1 MSKFYLGVYY
11 APHFSQR
18 SFLEKNVYYIWQIT
32 VLKIMDIILPSH
44 STMFLM
50 AVKNFS
56 SSFSGLV
63 SSYLRYV
70 FPPCFYNVR
79 FIITCQNWYQYKNGL
94 YGPNWQLNQFCKKKK
109 KLWVTYY
116 KVSFLTHTFFSA
128 KIWKC
133 EALVIHGNK
142 ILFHFFFKP
151 WFWILQENDCWYRM
165 LCKLHESKLNLLC
178 PNTLLL
184 ILFPHIK
191 RNVSSQC
198 L

>member
-1 MSKFYLGVYY
+1 MQKKNLHTIGLSLEDCQAWLNALKSVKILFVCIYMP
-11 APHFSQR
+11 PHFSQR
-18 SFLEKNVYYIWQIT
+18 SFLEKIVYYIWLYQYELHLEKNVYYIWQIT

-94 YGPNWQLNQFCKKKK
+94 YGPN
-109 KLWVTYY
+109 
-116 KVSFLTHTFFSA
+116 
-128 KIWKC
+128 
-133 EALVIHGNK
+133 
-142 ILFHFFFKP
+142 
-151 WFWILQENDCWYRM
+151 
-165 LCKLHESKLNLLC
+165 
-178 PNTLLL
+178 
-184 ILFPHIK
+184 
-191 RNVSSQC
+191 
-198 L
+198 

>member
-109 KLWVTYY
+109 LWVTYN
-116 KVSFLTHTFFSA
+116 KVSFLIHTFFQPRFESVRRLLYIET
-128 KIWKC
+128 KFYSI
-133 EALVIHGNK
+133 
-142 ILFHFFFKP
+142 FFKP
-151 WFWILQENDCWYRM
+151 CF
-165 LCKLHESKLNLLC
+165 LN
-178 PNTLLL
+178 TAGEWLL
-184 ILFPHIK
+184 IS
-191 RNVSSQC
+191 NVMEVAWE
-198 L
+198 